1 MMKILT
7 IALLLCGPA
16 FAKLDSFRNVLTGKA
31 PLTQDALNSMYTSFK
46 AEFADP
52 EVERFLLARGGD
64 RRAIF
69 EANVRD
75 IVAHNSARDQTWQKG
90 INAFSEMS
98 DDEFVQYY
106 GIIKKDQVCTV
117 APPEGAKKQGLK
129 VNLPDRWDWR
139 DFGVVTPPKNQG

>member
-1 MMKILT
+1 LYTAYK
-7 IALLLCGPA
+7 A
-16 FAKLDSFRNVLTGKA
+16 DFR
-31 PLTQDALNSMYTSFK
+31 
-46 AEFADP
+46 DP

-69 EANVRD
+69 EENVRD
-75 IVAHNSARDQTWQKG
+75 IVAHNSGRDQTWQKG
-90 INAFSEMS
+90 VNAFSEMT
-98 DDEFVQYY
+98 DEEFVQYY
-106 GIIKKDQVCTV
+106 GIVKKDQVCTV